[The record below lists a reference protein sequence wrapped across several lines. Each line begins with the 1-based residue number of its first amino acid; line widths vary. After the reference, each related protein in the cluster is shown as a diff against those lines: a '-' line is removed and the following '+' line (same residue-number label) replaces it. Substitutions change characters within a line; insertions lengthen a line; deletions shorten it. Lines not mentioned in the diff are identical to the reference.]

1 MDNRI
6 RTYRPMYKKGRKYG
20 NRKVQIDG
28 YTFDSVAEGNH
39 YLDLKYRL
47 LAGEIR
53 DLEMQKQYELLPAF
67 RNARTGKMERPV
79 YYRADFVYYDIKRGE
94 TVIEDVKSEATRKD
108 KTYRLKR
115 KWMASK
121 GLYIEEVGV

>member
-28 YTFDSVAEGNH
+28 YTFDSIHEGNR
-39 YLDLKYRL
+39 YIDLKYRL

-53 DLEMQKQYELLPAF
+53 DLELQKQYELQPAF
-67 RNARTGKMERPV
+67 RNAKTGKLERPV
-79 YYRADFVYYDIKRGE
+79 YYRADFVYYDIERGE
-94 TVIEDVKSEATRKD
+94 TVIEDAKSPATRKD
-108 KTYRLKR
+108 KVYQLKR
-115 KWMASK
+115 KRMAFL
-121 GLYIEEVGV
+121 GNYIEEV